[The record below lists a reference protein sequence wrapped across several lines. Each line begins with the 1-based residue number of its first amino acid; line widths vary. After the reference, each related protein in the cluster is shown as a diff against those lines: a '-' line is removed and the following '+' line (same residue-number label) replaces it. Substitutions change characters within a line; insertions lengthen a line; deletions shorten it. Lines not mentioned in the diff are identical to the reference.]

1 MFPTSLLDIVVS
13 NPPYIPLKEKVLMDA
28 VVLNHEPEI
37 ALFVPDH
44 DPLIFYKEIARSVF
58 PYLSTK
64 GALYFE
70 CHYLHLE
77 NTRNLLLDLGYKTV
91 EKRKDLQGK
100 WRMLKAQK

>member
-1 MFPTSLLDIVVS
+1 MIED
-13 NPPYIPLKEKVLMDA
+13 
-28 VVLNHEPEI
+28 VVLNYEPEI
-37 ALFVPDH
+37 ALFVPDE
-44 DPLIFYKEIARSVF
+44 DPLLFYRSIAEGIL
-58 PYLSTK
+58 PYLSTS

-77 NTRNLLLDLGYKTV
+77 NTRNLLLDLGFANV